1 MEVDQPNRVY
11 ALRHDSDVTESE
23 RIPAGVVRVRAPNPS
38 AFTLDGTNTYV
49 VERWVIDPGPNDS
62 RHLDAVL
69 AAAAGGIEGIA
80 ITHAHPD
87 HDEGAPELAERAG
100 GVPIVRP
107 AGGEHVGPLTAMATP
122 GHAPDHVAFI
132 YGRVAFTGDA
142 VAGTG
147 SSFIVPGGGGLGR
160 YLEALEEL
168 RSLDLE
174 ALCPGHGPVV
184 NDPQAKLDEYIQHR
198 LERERK
204 LLAAFEMGLRD
215 RDELL
220 DAAWDDVPWHV
231 SPDLR
236 RAAGVT
242 LDAHLEKLRDE
253 GRLPADVSV

>member
-1 MEVDQPNRVY
+1 VPP
-11 ALRHDSDVTESE
+11 TE
-23 RIPAGVVRVRAPNPS
+23 RIPAGVTRVRAPNAS
-38 AFTLDGTNTYV
+38 AFTLDGTNTYI
-49 VERWVIDPGPNDS
+49 VERWVIDPGPNDQQ
-62 RHLDAVL
+62 HLAAVL
-69 AAAAGGIEGIA
+69 EAAGGTIDGIV

-87 HDEGAPELAERAG
+87 HDEGAPALAEQAG
-100 GVPIVRP
+100 GVEIVRP
-107 AGGEHVGPLTAMATP
+107 DDGDSVGPLTALATP
-122 GHAPDHVAFI
+122 GHAPDHMALL

-147 SSFIVPGGGGLGR
+147 SSFIIPGGGGLGR
-160 YLEALEEL
+160 YLEALKRLREL
-168 RSLDLE
+168 NLE
-174 ALCPGHGPVV
+174 ALCPGHGPIV
-184 NDPQAKLDEYIQHR
+184 NDPDDKLDEYIQHR

-215 RDELL
+215 RDDLL

-253 GRLPADVSV
+253 GRLPADVEG

>member
-1 MEVDQPNRVY
+1 MAQIEQ
-11 ALRHDSDVTESE
+11 
-23 RIPAGVVRVRAPNPS
+23 IPAGVVRVRAPNAS
-38 AFTLDGTNTYV
+38 AFTLDGTNTYI
-49 VERWVIDPGPNDS
+49 VERWVIDPGPNDE

-69 AAAAGGIEGIA
+69 AAAGDGIEGIA

-87 HDEGAPELAERAG
+87 HDEGAPALAERAG

-107 AGGEHVGPLTAMATP
+107 RDGDEVGPLTAMATP
-122 GHAPDHVAFI
+122 GHAPDHVAYI

-160 YLEALEEL
+160 YLEALAAL
-168 RSLDLE
+168 KALDLE
-174 ALCPGHGPVV
+174 ALCPGHGPIVDDA
-184 NDPQAKLDEYIQHR
+184 NAKLDEYIEHR

-204 LLAAFEMGLRD
+204 LLAALEVGLRD
-215 RDELL
+215 RDDLL

-231 SPDLR
+231 SPALR
-236 RAAGVT
+236 QAAGVT

-253 GRLPADVSV
+253 GRLPADLSS

>member
-1 MEVDQPNRVY
+1 MAQG
-11 ALRHDSDVTESE
+11 E
-23 RIPAGVVRVRAPNPS
+23 RIPDGVTRVRAPNPS

-49 VERWVIDPGPNDS
+49 VERWVIDPGPNDA
-62 RHLDAVL
+62 RHLDAVV
-69 AAAAGGIEGIA
+69 AAAGDGIEGIA

-87 HDEGAPELAERAG
+87 HDEGAPELAARAG
-100 GVPIVRP
+100 GVPVVRP
-107 AGGEHVGPLTAMATP
+107 RDGDAVGPLRAIATP
-122 GHAPDHVAFI
+122 GHAPDHMAFI

-142 VAGTG
+142 VAGAG

-160 YLEALEEL
+160 YLEALRRL
-168 RSLDLE
+168 RELDLE
-174 ALCPGHGPVV
+174 ALCPGHGPIV
-184 NDPQAKLDEYIQHR
+184 NDPRAKLDEYLEHR

-204 LLAAFEMGLRD
+204 LLAALELGLRK

-253 GRLPADVSV
+253 GRLPADLRA

>member
-1 MEVDQPNRVY
+1 MDQT
-11 ALRHDSDVTESE
+11 D
-23 RIPAGVVRVRAPNPS
+23 RIPDGVVRVRAPNPS

-49 VERWVIDPGPNDS
+49 VERWVIDPGPNDT
-62 RHLDAVL
+62 RHLDAVI
-69 AAAAGGIEGIA
+69 AAAGDGIEGIA

-87 HDEGAPELAERAG
+87 HDEGAPALAERAG
-100 GVPIVRP
+100 GVPVVRP
-107 AGGEHVGPLTAMATP
+107 EDGQEVGPLIAMATP
-122 GHAPDHVAFI
+122 GHAPDHMALL
-132 YGRVAFTGDA
+132 YGKVAFTGDA

-160 YLEALEEL
+160 YLTALEQL
-168 RSLDLE
+168 RELDLE
-174 ALCPGHGPVV
+174 ALCPGHGPIV
-184 NDPQAKLDEYIQHR
+184 NDPGAKLDEYIQHR

-253 GRLPADVSV
+253 GRLPSDVKA

>member
-1 MEVDQPNRVY
+1 
-11 ALRHDSDVTESE
+11 VTGEE
-23 RIPAGVVRVRAPNPS
+23 RIPDGVVRVRAPNPS

-62 RHLDAVL
+62 RHLDAIL
-69 AAAAGGIEGIA
+69 EAASHGIEGIA

-87 HDEGAPELAERAG
+87 HDEGAPGLAERAG
-100 GVPIVRP
+100 GVPVVRP
-107 AGGEHVGPLTAMATP
+107 SGGERVGPLAALATP
-122 GHAPDHVAFI
+122 GHSPDHVAFL
-132 YGRVAFTGDA
+132 YGKVAFTGDA
-142 VAGTG
+142 VAGVG
-147 SSFIVPGGGGLGR
+147 SSFVAPGGGGLGR
-160 YLEALEEL
+160 YLDALRRL
-168 RSLDLE
+168 RELDLE

-184 NDPQAKLDEYIQHR
+184 NHPRAKLDEYIDHR

-204 LLAAFEMGLRD
+204 LLAALELGLRD
-215 RDELL
+215 RDDLL

-253 GRLPADVSV
+253 GRLPAGMRV

>member
-107 AGGEHVGPLTAMATP
+107 EGGEQVGPLTAMATP

>member
-1 MEVDQPNRVY
+1 M
-11 ALRHDSDVTESE
+11 SDTE
-23 RIPAGVVRVRAPNPS
+23 RIPDGVTRVRAPNPS
-38 AFTLDGTNTYV
+38 AFTLEGTNTYI
-49 VERWVIDPGPNDS
+49 VEGWVIDPGPNDTH
-62 RHLDAVL
+62 HLNAVL
-69 AAAAGGIEGIA
+69 EAAGGAIEGIA

-87 HDEGAPELAERAG
+87 HDAGAPALAELAG
-100 GVPIVRP
+100 GASIVRP
-107 AGGEHVGPLTAMATP
+107 DDGDTVGPLTALATP
-122 GHAPDHVAFI
+122 GHAPDHMALL
-132 YGRVAFTGDA
+132 YGKIAFTGDA

-160 YLEALEEL
+160 YLQALEQL
-168 RSLDLE
+168 RELDLE
-174 ALCPGHGPVV
+174 ALCPGHGPIV

-204 LLAAFEMGLRD
+204 LLAALEMGLRD

-253 GRLPADVSV
+253 GRLPADLAG